1 MKAKDKTNETGGASE
16 RGETKVSRC
25 ESNTMPDSASITR
38 GFYLPSHVQGQQTA
52 SHLSDAVES
61 AQSVHSNLND
71 TQDAN
76 IGVFLSSVLFMDR
89 MINNIKTRSR

>member
-1 MKAKDKTNETGGASE
+1 MVGCYHGI
-16 RGETKVSRC
+16 RGKGLTI
-25 ESNTMPDSASITR
+25 PDSAMSTH
-38 GFYLPSHVQGQQTA
+38 GFFLPFHVQGQQVA
-52 SHLSDAVES
+52 AHRRMLDATDS
-61 AQSVHSNLND
+61 AQSVHFNLND